1 MAAAHSRTKDAS
13 DLEYRGSFGF
23 AALLRWPPKM
33 PSQPGN
39 AALSNALADLRRDLA
54 TAYRLVANEGILD
67 AFGHISV
74 RNPNNPNR
82 YFLSHSRAPAL
93 VQPDDIFEY
102 DLDSNPIVSPITRPY
117 SERVIHGEIF
127 KARPDVNAV
136 CHHHAPSIMP
146 FAISGV
152 PLQPVFHLGA
162 AMGQRA
168 PFWDSRDEFGDTNL
182 LVVKPEEGASLA
194 RALGSHAIVVM
205 RRHGATVV
213 GGELRELVFRT
224 IYSAKNAEHQLAAH
238 ALGHVSPLTDGEAE
252 MAAGLN
258 LAPGPLARAYEYWVT
273 RLAKSEGRSASDPSV
288 KAASAAARGSV
299 PGGASAAK
307 SSAKPAA
314 KTAKKVAKAKTKG
327 SSKGRNKR

>member
-1 MAAAHSRTKDAS
+1 MHRRRMKT
-13 DLEYRGSFGF
+13 
-23 AALLRWPPKM
+23 
-33 PSQPGN
+33 PSQPWEMPVPDT
-39 AALSNALADLRRDLA
+39 LADLRRDLA
-54 TAYRLVANEGILD
+54 AAYRIVANEGLLD

-74 RNPNNPNR
+74 RHPGNPQR
-82 YFLSHSRAPAL
+82 YFLSRSRAPAL
-93 VQPDDIFEY
+93 VQAADILEY
-102 DLDSNPIVSPITRPY
+102 DLDSNPIVPPTMRPY

-127 KARPDVNAV
+127 KARRDVHAV

-194 RALGSHAIVVM
+194 RALGKHSIVVM
-205 RRHGATVV
+205 RRHGATVAV
-213 GGELRELVFRT
+213 GELRELVFRV
-224 IYSAKNAEHQLAAH
+224 IYSARNAEHQLAAH

-252 MAAGLN
+252 MAAELN

-273 RLAKSEGRSASDPSV
+273 RLAKAEGRSASDPSV
-288 KAASAAARGSV
+288 KAATAAARGPA
-299 PGGASAAK
+299 PGGVSPAK
-307 SSAKPAA
+307 SAAKPAA
-314 KTAKKVAKAKTKG
+314 KTTKKTAKAKSKGTTKG
-327 SSKGRNKR
+327 AAKGRAKR

>member
-1 MAAAHSRTKDAS
+1 
-13 DLEYRGSFGF
+13 
-23 AALLRWPPKM
+23 M
-33 PSQPGN
+33 PDT
-39 AALSNALADLRRDLA
+39 LADLRRNLA
-54 TAYRLVANEGILD
+54 EAYRIVANEGILD

-82 YFLSHSRAPAL
+82 YFLSRSRAPGL
-93 VQPDDIFEY
+93 VQAADILEY
-102 DLDSNPIVSPITRPY
+102 DLDSNPIVPPKERPY

-146 FAISGV
+146 FAISGM
-152 PLQPVFHLGA
+152 PLLPVFHLGA
-162 AMGQRA
+162 AMGPSA

-194 RALGSHAIVVM
+194 RALGSANIVVM

-224 IYSAKNAEHQLAAH
+224 LYSAKNAEHQLAAH
-238 ALGHVSPLTDGEAE
+238 ALGHVSPLTPGEAK

-258 LAPGPLARAYEYWVT
+258 LMPGPLARAYEFWVR
-273 RLAKSEGRSASDPSV
+273 RLAKVEGRGASDASV
-288 KAASAAARGSV
+288 RAAEAAARQPN
-299 PGGASAAK
+299 PGAAAAK
-307 SSAKPAA
+307 KSG
-314 KTAKKVAKAKTKG
+314 AKAKAKAKSAKG
-327 SSKGRNKR
+327 KKR